1 MCGYMSIFKI
11 RSSSTFPF
19 GRYENAKQ
27 FFNYVFLVLGEVGV
41 IVLTYMY
48 ILQWDSQVV
57 LVVKNLPANAGEIR
71 DLGSIPGSGRTPG
84 EGNGNPLQC
93 SCLENPRDRGAWR
106 ATVHG
111 AARVP
116 HDLATEGQHS

>member
-57 LVVKNLPANAGEIR
+57 LVVKNLPANAGEIK
-71 DLGSIPGSGRTPG
+71 DTGSILESGRPI
-84 EGNGNPLQC
+84 EGGIATHSNTLAWRIPM
-93 SCLENPRDRGAWR
+93 DRGA
-106 ATVHG
+106 
-111 AARVP
+111 
-116 HDLATEGQHS
+116 